1 METSIGTD
9 DLGVPPFQE
18 TPISVSLGGK
28 QHEFKK
34 KSSIDCHPVIKIKEK
49 QLR

>member
-34 KSSIDCHPVIKIKEK
+34 KFDRLSSRHKNQRKAT
-49 QLR
+49 